1 MKTTT
6 DIVYFLGIGGIGMS
20 ALARY
25 FHFYG
30 MTIHGYDAGRTPLT
44 EQLEAEGM
52 HVHYTDDV
60 SQIPKNISRV
70 IYTPA
75 IPESNREFL
84 YFKAQGI
91 LMEKRAAVVGEISR
105 DLFTVAIA
113 GTHGKTSI
121 TAMVAQILHVSG
133 IPIVAFI
140 GGIARNFET
149 NFIASEHPQFMVVE
163 ADEFD
168 RSLLRLHPD
177 IAVVTSMDADHLDVY
192 SGLGD
197 LQHTFLKFARLLP
210 ERGMLV
216 HEEKLNI
223 FGGEIKNTLSYGLS
237 DNAELS
243 ADNIHIEKDRYC
255 FDVLQNGTLLT
266 TLKMQVPGR
275 HYVENALA
283 AFGVALHL
291 ELDVSSIKEALEG
304 FTGVARRFDYRIR
317 TSGQVYIDDYAHHP
331 NELMATLHTVRQ
343 LYPGK
348 EMTIVFQPH
357 LYSRTR
363 DFVDDFARVL
373 SEADCLILLDIYPA
387 REKPIQGV
395 TSQLIADKVTI
406 AKKYVLN
413 KKELF
418 AYLKREKPPL
428 LLTLGAGDIG
438 LMVEE
443 VEEILKAS

>member
-1 MKTTT
+1 LKTTT
-6 DIVYFLGIGGIGMS
+6 DIICFLGIGGIGMS

-25 FHFYG
+25 FLSRG
-30 MTIHGYDAGRTPLT
+30 MTIYGYDASRTPLT

-52 HVHYTDDV
+52 YVHYTDDV
-60 SQIPKNISRV
+60 SQIPKNVSRV

-84 YFKAQGI
+84 YFKSQGI
-91 LMEKRAAVVGEISR
+91 TMEKRAAVVGEISC

-121 TAMVAQILHVSG
+121 TAMVAQILHVAGMSM
-133 IPIVAFI
+133 IAFI

-149 NFIASEHPQFMVVE
+149 NFIASEHPQVMVVE

-177 IAVVTSMDADHLDVY
+177 VAVVTSMDADHLDVY
-192 SGLGD
+192 SGLAD

-210 ERGMLV
+210 EKGILV
-216 HEEKLNI
+216 HEEKLNV
-223 FGGEIKNTLSYGLS
+223 FADKIKNTLSYGLS

-243 ADNIHIEKDRYC
+243 AGNIHIEKEHYC
-255 FDVLQNGTLLT
+255 FDVLQSGTIIM

-275 HYVENALA
+275 HNVENALA
-283 AFGVALHL
+283 AIGVALHL
-291 ELDVSSIKEALEG
+291 KLDVSTIKEALEG
-304 FTGVARRFDYRIR
+304 FAGVARRFDYRIR
-317 TSGQVYIDDYAHHP
+317 TSAQIYIDDYAHHP
-331 NELMATLHTVRQ
+331 NALRATLHTVRQ

-348 EMTIVFQPH
+348 KMTIVFQPH

-363 DFVDDFARVL
+363 NFADDFARVL

-387 REKPIQGV
+387 REKPIPGI
-395 TSQLIADKVTI
+395 TSQMLAEKVTI
-406 AKKYVLN
+406 TKKYVLN

-418 AYLKREKPPL
+418 TYLKKEKPSL

-443 VEEILKAS
+443 IVEILKAS

>member
-25 FHFYG
+25 FHFHG

-44 EQLEAEGM
+44 RQLEAEGM
-52 HVHYTDDV
+52 RVHYTDDV
-60 SQIPKNISRV
+60 SQIPKNILRV

-75 IPESNREFL
+75 IPESNREFM

-91 LMEKRAAVVGEISR
+91 RMEKRAAVVGEISR

-133 IPIVAFI
+133 LPLVAFI
-140 GGIARNFET
+140 GGIAGNFGT
-149 NFIASEHPQFMVVE
+149 NFVVSAHPKFMVVE

-192 SGLGD
+192 SGLAD

-210 ERGMLV
+210 EKGMLV

-223 FGGEIKNTLSYGLS
+223 FAGRVKNTLSYGLS

-243 ADNIHIEKDRYC
+243 AGNIHIEKDRYC
-255 FDVLQNGTLLT
+255 FDVLQKGTVLT

-291 ELDVSSIKEALEG
+291 DVDVSTIKEALED

-317 TSGQVYIDDYAHHP
+317 TSEQVYIDDYAHHP

-348 EMTIVFQPH
+348 EMTIIFQPH

-363 DFVDDFARVL
+363 DFVNDFARVL
-373 SEADCLILLDIYPA
+373 SEADYLILLDIYPA
-387 REKPIQGV
+387 REKPIRGV

-418 AYLKREKPPL
+418 AYLKKEKPAL

>member
-25 FHFYG
+25 FHSCG
-30 MTIHGYDAGRTPLT
+30 MTIYGYDAISTPLT
-44 EQLEAEGM
+44 RRLEAEGM
-52 HVHYTDDV
+52 FVHYADDV
-60 SQIPKNISRV
+60 VKIPKKVSRV

-75 IPESNREFL
+75 VPESNNEFR
-84 YFKAQGI
+84 YFKSHGI
-91 LMEKRAAVVGEISR
+91 KIEKRAAVVGEISR
-105 DLFTVAIA
+105 NLFTIAIA

-121 TAMVAQILHVSG
+121 TAMVAQTLHVAG
-133 IPIVAFI
+133 KPMVAFI
-140 GGIARNFET
+140 GGIARNFGT
-149 NFIASEHPQFMVVE
+149 NFIASERPRFMVVE

-177 IAVVTSMDADHLDVY
+177 IAVITSIDADHLDVY
-192 SGLGD
+192 TGLED
-197 LQHTFLKFARLLP
+197 LQHTFLKFARMLP
-210 ERGMLV
+210 GRGILV

-223 FGGEIKNTLSYGLS
+223 FTGEIKNTLSYGLS

-243 ADNIHIEKDRYC
+243 AGNIHIEKDRYC
-255 FDVLQNGTLLT
+255 FDVLQSGTVLT

-283 AFGVALHL
+283 AIGVALHL
-291 ELDVSSIKEALEG
+291 ELDVLTIKEALED

-317 TSGQVYIDDYAHHP
+317 TSAQVYIDDYAHHP
-331 NELMATLHTVRQ
+331 NELLATLHTVRQ

-348 EMTIVFQPH
+348 EMTVVFQPH

-363 DFVDDFARVL
+363 DFADDFARVL
-373 SEADCLILLDIYPA
+373 SEADRLILLDIYPA
-387 REKPIQGV
+387 REKPISGV
-395 TSQLIADKVTI
+395 TSRMIADKVSL
-406 AKKYVLN
+406 KEKYVMS

-418 AYLKREKPPL
+418 AYLKKEKPVL

-438 LMVEE
+438 LMVEDIE
-443 VEEILKAS
+443 KILRGS